1 MASESEIFLRL
12 TIPEPTIILGQQLLP
27 LSIGHLLYLDR
38 LGLAP
43 PETPAEL
50 VSAILICT
58 RTVDDALPTL
68 QDNWLELKIR
78 VWLFRVSPF
87 GQIDWDDA
95 MEKFANHI
103 GAGTESPSAISLHD
117 SGGSIEE
124 SGTPFLQHVKA
135 TLQSK
140 LNYTPAEAIN
150 CAFTSAIWDYYAF
163 HESEGNVRVADR
175 EKRAAMRERADKDHD
190 ALIAEAIAIK
200 NNEGNRNGI

>member
-1 MASESEIFLRL
+1 VASESEIFLRL

>member
-1 MASESEIFLRL
+1 MASESEIYLRL
-12 TIPEPTIILGQQLLP
+12 TIPEPTIILGQELLP

-68 QDNWLELKIR
+68 QDNWLELKVR

-87 GQIDWDDA
+87 SPIDWDA
-95 MEKFANHI
+95 ALRGFADYI
-103 GAGTESPSAISLHD
+103 STGTEAPSAINLHD
-117 SGGSIEE
+117 EGGSIEE

-135 TLQSK
+135 TLQSR

-163 HESEGNVRVADR
+163 HESEGNVRVCDR
-175 EKRAAMRERADKDHD
+175 EKRAEMKRRADEDHD
-190 ALIAEAIAIK
+190 SLIAEAIAIK
-200 NNEGNRNGI
+200 NNEGDRNAI